1 VEQLCTP
8 SQYYPLFNAYPTFR
22 TVRVLFTL
30 HSTPK
35 TEARA
40 FSFFALS
47 ANIAIFLG
55 PFIGGL
61 FAQPATQFPR
71 IPRLFHVYPYFLPT
85 LVTGLYALSAA
96 IVAALWLDEPKVVE
110 NRKVLDSTTNA
121 DGFRQESDPNEPPS
135 YKQVLKS
142 EGVILALTVYG
153 LISLLAI
160 GFTASTSLNQ
170 SPSLLIAPIILQS
183 LRYGGSLPSHS
194 EDSAS
199 NRVKSL

>member
-1 VEQLCTP
+1 MP
-8 SQYYPLFNAYPTFR
+8 SQCYPLFNAYPTTR

-61 FAQPATQFPR
+61 LAQPATQFPR
-71 IPRLFHVYPYFLPT
+71 IPRLFHVHPYFLPT

-96 IVAALWLDEPKVVE
+96 IVAALWLEEPKVIE
-110 NRKVLDSTTNA
+110 KKMALDSTTSA
-121 DGFRQESDPNEPPS
+121 DGVEQDSNSNSPPS
-135 YKQVLKS
+135 YKQILKS
-142 EGVILALTVYG
+142 EGVLLALTVYG
-153 LISLLAI
+153 LVSMLAI
-160 GFTASTSLNQ
+160 GFTASMSLNQ
-170 SPSLLIAPIILQS
+170 HPDYLIAPIILQS

-199 NRVKSL
+199 NRVKYL